1 MERTLSEKETEAI
14 TNFGAFG
21 YDASRM
27 ASILGWG
34 EDEVVKL
41 LSSPSEFAK
50 LVQKGKDM
58 AGYAIDQKLWSMAL
72 SGDMKALE
80 KFEERQLLEK
90 QRVNVA
96 NKKKQ

>member
-1 MERTLSEKETEAI
+1 
-14 TNFGAFG
+14 
-21 YDASRM
+21 
-27 ASILGWG
+27 
-34 EDEVVKL
+34 
-41 LSSPSEFAK
+41 
-50 LVQKGKDM
+50 
-58 AGYAIDQKLWSMAL
+58 MAL

>member
-1 MERTLSEKETEAI
+1 MERTLSEKEIEAI

-27 ASILGWG
+27 ASILGWR

-80 KFEERQLLEK
+80 KFEQRK
-90 QRVNVA
+90 QARSM
-96 NKKKQ
+96 KKKV